1 MSLQWTSDPLALI
14 LAALTAY
21 RLTRLWVH
29 DTLPP
34 LPRIRNWLEERILN
48 RWDRQTLY
56 RPSMGEKEIG
66 RRRATRRIYEDTPP
80 LVSLLN
86 CSWCSGFWISCAVFA
101 AASLLPTAAWTVISV
116 PFALSALVGLIG
128 SRD

>member
-34 LPRIRNWLEERILN
+34 LPRIRNWLDERIVN
-48 RWDRQTLY
+48 RWDRRTLY
-56 RPSMGEKEIG
+56 RPSMGEAEIA
-66 RRRATRRIYEDTPP
+66 RRRKTKRLYEDSPP
-80 LVSLLN
+80 LLRLLD
-86 CSWCSGFWISCAVFA
+86 CYGCSGFWISCAVFA
-101 AASLLPTAAWTVISV
+101 AASLLPHTAWTVVSV